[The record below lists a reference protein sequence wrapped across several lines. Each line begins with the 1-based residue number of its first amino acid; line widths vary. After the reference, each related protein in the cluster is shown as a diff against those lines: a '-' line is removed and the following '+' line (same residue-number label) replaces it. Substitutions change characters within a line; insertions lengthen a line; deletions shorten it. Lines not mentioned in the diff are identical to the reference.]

1 MVSLL
6 SLVGTPNPV
15 LIRPSLG
22 DGDDGP
28 EYGPPVAG
36 YARWEDTT
44 SQIQTADGRVVTL
57 TGIIYAPAALD
68 PKVGDLLAKGGDAP
82 DWRRVEKVDTA
93 TWFDGTVLHHEVS
106 VS

>member
-6 SLVGTPNPV
+6 PLIGTPNPV
-15 LIRPSLG
+15 LLRRNLG

-28 EYGPPVAG
+28 EYGPAVAA

-44 SQIQTADGRVVTL
+44 SQIQAADGRVVML
-57 TGIIYAPAALD
+57 TGIVYAAAALD
-68 PKVGDLLAKGGDAP
+68 PRVGDLLAKGGGAP